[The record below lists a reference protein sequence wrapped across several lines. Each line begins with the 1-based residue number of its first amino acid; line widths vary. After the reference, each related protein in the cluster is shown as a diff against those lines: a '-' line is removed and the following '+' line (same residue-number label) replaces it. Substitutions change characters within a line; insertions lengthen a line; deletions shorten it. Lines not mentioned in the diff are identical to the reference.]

1 MRPSP
6 ASRLLGLALAL
17 ALTVGGLALW
27 YTQFRAGWN
36 DGEPDDVVTVAG
48 ITLLVLGAVSVVRWA
63 CVALRGRR

>member
-1 MRPSP
+1 MNPSP

-17 ALTVGGLALW
+17 ALTVGGLTLW

-36 DGEPDDVVTVAG
+36 DGEPDDVVTTAG
-48 ITLLVLGAVSVVRWA
+48 ITLAFLGAVSVVRWV